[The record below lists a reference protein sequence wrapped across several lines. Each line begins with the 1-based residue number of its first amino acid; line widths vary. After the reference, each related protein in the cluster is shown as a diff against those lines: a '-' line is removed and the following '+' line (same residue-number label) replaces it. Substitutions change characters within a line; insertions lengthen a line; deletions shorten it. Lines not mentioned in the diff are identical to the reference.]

1 MKTYANT
8 LKESNQIAFDF
19 EADYLSH
26 LENLKSE
33 ISFSDNR
40 HPDLSYDDQVELFLL
55 LEFGED
61 EE

>member
-8 LKESNQIAFDF
+8 QKESNQTAFDF

-33 ISFSDNR
+33 ISFTGHR
-40 HPDLSYDDQVELFLL
+40 HPDLSYDDQLELFLL

>member
-8 LKESNQIAFDF
+8 LKESNLTAFDF

-26 LENLKSE
+26 IENLNSE
-33 ISFSDNR
+33 ISFSENR
-40 HPDLSYDDQVELFLL
+40 HPDLSYDDQVELLLL